1 MALQSQYP
9 TTMEPGLP
17 GALVDMRR
25 AALTYRN
32 VEDASGIAF
41 GVPVYQ
47 GPRRKGITATGTP
60 ATFVGFTVLDRSA
73 TGPNGYP
80 QYDEAR
86 VALCGAVWVVA
97 PGTAVLGAPV
107 VFAGV
112 TLPGAKYATAGATGA
127 LVVVEF
133 VKAEDAGTPV
143 PQQPVVTISGSP
155 TTTEGGALAFVATAS
170 PAPSADLV
178 VGLSYGGTAT
188 RGADYTAPNT
198 VTILAGQVSAP
209 INIATIDDSA
219 VESTE
224 TVVVSVVAGSG
235 YALGATTSATGTI
248 TDNDA
253 PPASQALRY
262 ASSGNVV
269 HNGGETQ
276 NRRGV
281 QIRWPYV
288 LGSGD
293 LTELRILLDNWR
305 LAYSTN
311 QMINAG
317 NTLPIQGASLEIGGV
332 VRPITFGGQQSTTLS
347 DGANDVTSDALVP
360 ADFGLQSFARGS
372 LAYVKLLVMFD
383 SASASFLCNSSAR
396 AVSQSGARVAW
407 FDPTVT
413 TSSDVYAAG
422 QWSATGTAVAS
433 RSNGYV
439 PKLIGR
445 HAAAAKVWITLGDS
459 ISQGTGDNGSTNRV
473 AGLGWMSRATRDAA
487 DTDASQV
494 AYMSMAVHGSA
505 STLPV
510 ADARFATLAKY
521 ATHATVMYGT
531 NDIGN
536 SGNGTTLAVMQSR
549 LGAVYSLLR
558 NNGIQKILAGHLL
571 PRTTSTD
578 SWATEANQTYS
589 GGAGGWDGTGIP
601 AQLNAWL
608 TSQVGTGVDAIQHW
622 QSIRGSDELKWLVN
636 GSANYGTTDGT
647 HPTTVAYGLMATDIR
662 AQMAAL

>member
-25 AALTYRN
+25 SALTYRN
-32 VEDASGIAF
+32 VEDAGGIAF

-47 GPRRKGITATGTP
+47 GVRRKGITATG
-60 ATFVGFTVLDRSA
+60 AAARFVGFTVLDRSA
-73 TGPNGYP
+73 TGLNGYQ

-86 VALCGAVWVVA
+86 VSLCGAVWVVA
-97 PGTAVLGAPV
+97 PATAVVGAPV
-107 VFAGV
+107 IFAGV
-112 TLPGAKYATAGATGA
+112 TLPGATYATAGAAGS

-133 VKAEDAGTPV
+133 VKADDSSPPV
-143 PQQPVVTISGSP
+143 PAQPSVTISGSP
-155 TTTEGGALAFVATAS
+155 TVTEGGTLAFVTTAS
-170 PAPSADLV
+170 PAPAADLV
-178 VGLSYGGTAT
+178 VGLSYAGSAT
-188 RGADYTAPNT
+188 RGSDYTALNT
-198 VTILAGQVSAP
+198 VTIPAGQVSAP
-209 INIATIDDSA
+209 ITVTTIDDSA
-219 VESTE
+219 VESSE
-224 TVVVSVVAGSG
+224 TVVVSLVAGAG
-235 YALGATTSATGTI
+235 YTLGSTTSATGTI

-253 PPASQALRY
+253 PPASQSLRY

-276 NRRGV
+276 NKRGV

-317 NTLPIQGASLEIGGV
+317 NTLPIQGASLELGGV
-332 VRPITFGGQQSTTLS
+332 IRPISFGGQQGVTLA

-360 ADFGLQSFARGS
+360 ADFGLQVFARGS
-372 LAYVKLLVMFD
+372 IAYVKLLVMFD

-422 QWSATGTAVAS
+422 QWSASGTAVAS

-445 HAAAAKVWITLGDS
+445 HASAAKVWITLGDS
-459 ISQGTGDNGSTNRV
+459 ISQGTGDAGSTNRV

-487 DTDASQV
+487 DADTSQV
-494 AYMSMAVHGSA
+494 AYMSMAVQGSA

-531 NDIGN
+531 NDLGN
-536 SGNGTTLAVMQSR
+536 NGTGTTLAVMQSR

-558 NNGIQKILAGHLL
+558 SNGVQKILAGHLL
-571 PRTTSTD
+571 PRTTTTD

-589 GGAGGWDGTGIP
+589 GGTGGWDGTGIP

-608 TSQVGTGVDAIQHW
+608 TSQVGSGVDAVQHW
-622 QSIRGSDELKWLVN
+622 ASIRGSDELKWLVN
-636 GSANYGTTDGT
+636 GNASYATTDGT
-647 HPTTVAYGLMATDIR
+647 HPTTATYGLMATDVR

>member
-1 MALQSQYP
+1 M
-9 TTMEPGLP
+9 
-17 GALVDMRR
+17 
-25 AALTYRN
+25 
-32 VEDASGIAF
+32 
-41 GVPVYQ
+41 
-47 GPRRKGITATGTP
+47 
-60 ATFVGFTVLDRSA
+60 
-73 TGPNGYP
+73 
-80 QYDEAR
+80 
-86 VALCGAVWVVA
+86 
-97 PGTAVLGAPV
+97 
-107 VFAGV
+107 
-112 TLPGAKYATAGATGA
+112 
-127 LVVVEF
+127 
-133 VKAEDAGTPV
+133 
-143 PQQPVVTISGSP
+143 
-155 TTTEGGALAFVATAS
+155 
-170 PAPSADLV
+170 
-178 VGLSYGGTAT
+178 
-188 RGADYTAPNT
+188 
-198 VTILAGQVSAP
+198 
-209 INIATIDDSA
+209 
-219 VESTE
+219 
-224 TVVVSVVAGSG
+224 
-235 YALGATTSATGTI
+235 
-248 TDNDA
+248 
-253 PPASQALRY
+253 RY

-276 NRRGV
+276 NKRGV

-332 VRPITFGGQQSTTLS
+332 ARPITFGGQQGVTLA

-360 ADFGLQSFARGS
+360 ADFGLQVFARGS
-372 LAYVKLLVMFD
+372 IAYVKLLVMFD

-396 AVSQSGARVAW
+396 ALSQSGARVAW

-422 QWSATGTAVAS
+422 QWSATGTPVAS

-445 HAAAAKVWITLGDS
+445 HASAAKVWITLGDS
-459 ISQGTGDNGSTNRV
+459 ISQGTGDAGSTNRV
-473 AGLGWMSRATRDAA
+473 TGLGWMSRATRDAA
-487 DTDASQV
+487 DADTSQV

-531 NDIGN
+531 NDLGN
-536 SGNGTTLAVMQSR
+536 NGTGTTLAVMQSR

-558 NNGIQKILAGHLL
+558 NNGVQKILAGHLL

-589 GGAGGWDGTGIP
+589 GGTSGWDGNGIP

-608 TSQVGTGVDAIQHW
+608 TSQVGSGVDAVQHW
-622 QSIRGSDELKWLVN
+622 ASVRGTDELKWLVN
-636 GSANYGTTDGT
+636 GTASYATTDGT
-647 HPTTVAYGLMATDIR
+647 HPTTATYGLMATDIR